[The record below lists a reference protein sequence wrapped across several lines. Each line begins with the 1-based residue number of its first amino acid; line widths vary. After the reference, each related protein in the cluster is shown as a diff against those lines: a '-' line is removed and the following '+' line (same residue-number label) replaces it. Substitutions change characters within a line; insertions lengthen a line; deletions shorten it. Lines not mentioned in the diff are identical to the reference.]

1 MEKYKDCIV
10 RSVSLASLIM
20 NRYSKNNQNPEAYMI
35 QDLLP
40 WLAAVLGASLSLP
53 LRYLF
58 GRFPESWLQD
68 YDYDPKA
75 ANHRPAKRI
84 ALFPDTPVLAV
95 SLAVLF
101 FLAFRLNPGY
111 TDKGHILHI
120 LLMIL
125 PLLPFSLI
133 VISDHLNRII
143 PDQLVLLTGIFSIL
157 GLLADGF
164 EGSLWV
170 PAGGAWYLAPLN
182 RVLGGIIGAA
192 LLFGI
197 AFLGSWISG
206 QESMGFGDIKLIF
219 VCGLLSGGFGLIF
232 VFFFAFV
239 AGGIF
244 AVPLFIRKQKRIR
257 AEDKLILTSE
267 DPEKTRRQIEEQK
280 AGIHF
285 ADDPDYI
292 AFGPFLA
299 IGTAVFLIFE
309 TPVYQYF
316 QSSILPTLGFIF

>member
-1 MEKYKDCIV
+1 
-10 RSVSLASLIM
+10 
-20 NRYSKNNQNPEAYMI
+20 MI

-40 WLAAVLGASLSLP
+40 WLGAALGASLSLP
-53 LRYLF
+53 LRSLF

-84 ALFPDTPVLAV
+84 ALFPDTFVLAV

-101 FLAFRLNPGY
+101 FLAFRLNAGY

-120 LLMIL
+120 LLMLL

-143 PDQLVLLTGIFSIL
+143 PDQLVLAAGILSAL
-157 GLLADGF
+157 GFFADGF

-182 RVLGGIIGAA
+182 RILGGVIGAA
-192 LLFGI
+192 ILFGI

-244 AVPLFIRKQKRIR
+244 AVPLYVRKQKRLR
-257 AEDKLILTSE
+257 AEEKLILTSK
-267 DPEKTRRQIEEQK
+267 DPEKTRKQIENQK
-280 AGIHF
+280 SKIHF
-285 ADDPDYI
+285 AEDPDYI

-299 IGTAVFLIFE
+299 VGTAVFLIFE
-309 TPVYQYF
+309 TPVFQYF
-316 QSSILPTLGFIF
+316 QTAILPTLTFIF